1 MGYCGDAL
9 RVDFMGK
16 LSLRH
21 FSGRRLSLVLLL
33 SLLTA
38 GLALWGGRAWWI
50 DHHLKEAQKAL
61 TRQRF
66 SEARFHLD
74 RVLWLRPSD
83 ADVHL
88 LAGRA
93 ARRAGD
99 AEAAR
104 KHYQQCQKFQSSP
117 SEELSLERAM
127 LKAQSEDVDAFFP
140 MLWPYVERG
149 HPDSAL
155 ILEALCV
162 GCLGTSR
169 YGLAKKCLER
179 WLPLEPENV
188 QAHFFNGQ
196 FLNEASL
203 MQEAITSFR
212 RALELDP
219 TRVDIRCSLA
229 DTLLAIKEHSQAIE
243 QYEEVL
249 RQDPRSAQARLGL
262 ARASIDL
269 GQIDRA
275 VPMLEAL
282 VQEEP
287 GNADALCER
296 GRAALQS
303 GANEEAERWL
313 RAALK
318 VDPGHYKAN
327 FTLVSCLHG
336 LGKEKE
342 ASQQKETYQRLDYNT
357 RRIDQILRIEL
368 PKAPRNPNLYY
379 ELGRLWFENE
389 RKKEA
394 VRWLYEAL
402 KLDPN
407 HRPSHE
413 LLVRYYQEIGDPKG
427 VELHQRM
434 ATRAAAEFPATSP
447 PNVLPQKP

>member
-1 MGYCGDAL
+1 
-9 RVDFMGK
+9 
-16 LSLRH
+16 
-21 FSGRRLSLVLLL
+21 
-33 SLLTA
+33 
-38 GLALWGGRAWWI
+38 LALWGGRAWWI

-61 TRQRF
+61 SRQRF
-66 SEARFHLD
+66 AEARFHLD
-74 RVLWLRPSD
+74 RVLWFRSTD

-88 LAGRA
+88 LAGRT

-104 KHYQQCQKFQSSP
+104 KHYQLCQQFQTGASK
-117 SEELSLERAM
+117 ELVLEQAM
-127 LKAQSEDVDAFFP
+127 LKAQSEDVDAVFP
-140 MLWPYVERG
+140 MLWTYVERG

-169 YGLAKKCLER
+169 FDGAKQCLDR

-196 FLNEASL
+196 YLKEASL
-203 MQEAITSFR
+203 PQEAFSSFR

-219 TRVDIRCSLA
+219 SRVEIRCSLA
-229 DTLLAIKEHSQAIE
+229 DTLLEVEEHSHAIE

-269 GQIDRA
+269 GQEDRA
-275 VPMLEAL
+275 ISILEAL

-287 GNADALCER
+287 GNVDALYER
-296 GRAALQS
+296 GRAAFQS

-318 VDPGHYKAN
+318 ADPGHYEASS
-327 FTLVSCLHG
+327 TLQSCLRR
-336 LGKEKE
+336 LGKKKE
-342 ASQQKETYQRLDYNT
+342 ASQLAEKCHLLYVNN
-357 RRIDQILRIEL
+357 LRINRIQKYSL
-368 PKAPRNPNLYY
+368 RKAPRDPNLYY

-402 KLDPN
+402 KLDSN
-407 HRPSHE
+407 HRQAHE
-413 LLVRYYQEIGDPKG
+413 LLTRYYQEIGDTKG
-427 VELHQRM
+427 AEIHQRM
-434 ATRAAAEFPATSP
+434 ATMAAAEFSPTSQTK
-447 PNVLPQKP
+447 VLPRKP